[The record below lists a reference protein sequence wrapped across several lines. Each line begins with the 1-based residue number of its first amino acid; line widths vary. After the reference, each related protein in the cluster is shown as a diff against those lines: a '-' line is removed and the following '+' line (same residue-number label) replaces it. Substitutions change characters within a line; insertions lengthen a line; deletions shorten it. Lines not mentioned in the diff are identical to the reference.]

1 MSALTRVWPLGP
13 VHFPRRGGSPELR
26 TGYRQCPVV
35 APKRYATPP
44 SPTSTDAPGTRRPGI
59 GNLCSART
67 GMESVRACLEMTGF
81 DTGLSK
87 ASPPPSSTRGTGNQ
101 QAASAASLRAPVT
114 PPGAPVARSYGGGTE
129 SSAIWLSVM
138 TVFIFAPR
146 SPRRIAQRVEHLAN
160 SGLRH
165 SKLLL
170 LKLALKPYPGSRIS
184 DSRIGG
190 CFS

>member
-1 MSALTRVWPLGP
+1 MYTLGP
-13 VHFPRRGGSPELR
+13 VLSRRRGGSPELR

-81 DTGLSK
+81 DTGPSK

-129 SSAIWLSVM
+129 SSAIWLSEM

-146 SPRRIAQRVEHLAN
+146 SPDRIAQHT
-160 SGLRH
+160 GQLRA
-165 SKLLL
+165 SRLILCKL
-170 LKLALKPYPGSRIS
+170 
-184 DSRIGG
+184 
-190 CFS
+190 